1 MIEDE
6 INVLKEKLEYQI
18 ENNYPYEKIY
28 KTSVEIDKLLVK
40 NYKIKEKLND
50 ILFFSKCFY
59 TTKRNIK

>member
-28 KTSVEIDKLLVK
+28 KTSVEIDKLFVK
-40 NYKIKEKLND
+40 YYKIKEKLND
-50 ILFFSKCFY
+50 V
-59 TTKRNIK
+59 